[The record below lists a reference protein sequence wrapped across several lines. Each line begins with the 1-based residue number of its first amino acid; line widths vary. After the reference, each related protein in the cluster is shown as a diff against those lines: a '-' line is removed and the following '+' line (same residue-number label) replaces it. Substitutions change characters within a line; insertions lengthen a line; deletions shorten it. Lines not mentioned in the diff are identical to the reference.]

1 MDDMQNRVEAV
12 LFITGS
18 FMTLEDIGKSAG
30 IGSEGSRNSVSGS
43 PSQSSLSIVKEAVE
57 KLKVSYDERNGS
69 LEIIENE
76 GRYKIALR
84 KDYVHFSTKL
94 LSNTELDRPTQETL
108 AIIAYKQ
115 PILQSDLIKVRGNGA
130 YDHIHNL
137 KDANFVISEKF
148 GRTRKLKL
156 APKFYDYFDIA
167 GDMLKSKCDEIG
179 LKVGTVEKIEDKKEQ
194 VSLEGYKGEAEAVE
208 KLLGADEPSD
218 ELQEN
223 IAEEKAEPLSE
234 DEDDGTEVE
243 PDPEDIQPVK
253 PEPHDPRE
261 KPEEPED
268 NPDDGNPDGN
278 PDDETDKP
286 EEPDDDDNPD
296 DDNPDDEDETKDNSG
311 VNLREDE
318 KA

>member
-1 MDDMQNRVEAV
+1 MGDMQNRVEAV

-30 IGSEGSRNSVSGS
+30 IGSEG
-43 PSQSSLSIVKEAVE
+43 LVKEAVQ
-57 KLKVSYDERNGS
+57 KLKASYDERQGS

-76 GRYKIALR
+76 GKYKIALR
-84 KDYVHFSTKL
+84 RDYVQFSTKL

-115 PILQSDLIKVRGNGA
+115 PILQADLIKIRGNGA

-137 KDANFVISEKF
+137 KDANFITSEKF

-167 GDMLKSKCDEIG
+167 GEQLKSKCDEIG
-179 LKVGTVEKIEDKKEQ
+179 LKVGAVERIENSKQQ
-194 VSLEGYKGEAEAVE
+194 VSLEGYKGEAGLLNEAEAESV
-208 KLLGADEPSD
+208 DSSN
-218 ELQEN
+218 ELQANGEGKHT
-223 IAEEKAEPLSE
+223 EVK
-234 DEDDGTEVE
+234 DDDGSGVE
-243 PDPEDIQPVK
+243 PNPEDIRPGK
-253 PEPHDPRE
+253 PEPRDPRK
-261 KPEEPED
+261 KPEEPEEPGEPDD
-268 NPDDGNPDGN
+268 NPDDENPDGN